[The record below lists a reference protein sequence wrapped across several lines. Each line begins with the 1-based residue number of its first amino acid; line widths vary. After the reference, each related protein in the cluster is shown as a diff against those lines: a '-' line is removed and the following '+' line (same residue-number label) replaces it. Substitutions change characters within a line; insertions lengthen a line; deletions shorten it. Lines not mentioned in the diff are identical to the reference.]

1 MHFTSSFSQTLNPP
15 SSFSSSSGGRYTDFA
30 HSQGLYPLLRP
41 LYCDRD
47 VKPFPFLPPP
57 LPPRWQ
63 FY

>member
-41 LYCDRD
+41 LYCSYASPGAI
-47 VKPFPFLPPP
+47 VT
-57 LPPRWQ
+57 
-63 FY
+63 